1 MCAKKSHNFMS
12 STKQQH
18 HLTTSTKAFY
28 VHQCKLL
35 KNYSNRG
42 TLNMTCCMITEN
54 DKRSRT
60 ESKHDK
66 VLFNNRKLTILSK
79 KYSDIWYQTGCNKCM
94 LLGRWCSLK
103 VVHECV
109 HSVSFQPHW
118 SRSQLENICLR
129 LSCWSEAVKWMKQKN
144 YVYQTKSTAT

>member
-1 MCAKKSHNFMS
+1 
-12 STKQQH
+12 
-18 HLTTSTKAFY
+18 
-28 VHQCKLL
+28 
-35 KNYSNRG
+35 
-42 TLNMTCCMITEN
+42 MITEN

-94 LLGRWCSLK
+94 LLGHWCSLK
-103 VVHECV
+103 VAHECV
-109 HSVSFQPHW
+109 NSNSFQPHW

-144 YVYQTKSTAT
+144 YVYQTKSTATWGRVENSKTRKRIRNEPRCLGMCTTIATIASTPAWILFDDTFR

>member
-1 MCAKKSHNFMS
+1 
-12 STKQQH
+12 
-18 HLTTSTKAFY
+18 
-28 VHQCKLL
+28 
-35 KNYSNRG
+35 
-42 TLNMTCCMITEN
+42 MITEN

-109 HSVSFQPHW
+109 NSVSFQPHW

-144 YVYQTKSTAT
+144 YVYQTKSTATYGRVENFKTRKRIRKKPRCLGMRTTIATIDSTIPWILFDDTFR

>member
-1 MCAKKSHNFMS
+1 
-12 STKQQH
+12 
-18 HLTTSTKAFY
+18 
-28 VHQCKLL
+28 
-35 KNYSNRG
+35 
-42 TLNMTCCMITEN
+42 MITEN

-94 LLGRWCSLK
+94 LLGHWCSLK

-109 HSVSFQPHW
+109 
-118 SRSQLENICLR
+118 N
-129 LSCWSEAVKWMKQKN
+129 
-144 YVYQTKSTAT
+144 